1 MSTTQFKEYKA
12 PNVFLYVA
20 NIMDYG
26 RLISTI
32 LAFYYSKTHPGLFLF
47 LYFFSFALDA
57 FDGMVARKL
66 NQSSRYG
73 ATLDMVIDRL
83 STAGL
88 LIVLSHFYEKYSLY
102 FIFLVML
109 DIGSHWLQTNSGFM
123 DGDKE
128 DLEKSKE
135 NRNHKSL
142 EEKFWILNFY
152 YKTTIG
158 LLSVCLGAEIFLL
171 MLYYLNFN
179 DYMLNNII
187 FMYTL
192 YFTFSIYLLKQFISV
207 LQIISASQRIVK
219 FDQKE
224 HYENYLKLKK

>member
-1 MSTTQFKEYKA
+1 MEVNKKEYKT

-26 RLISTI
+26 RLITTM
-32 LAFYYSKTHPGLFLF
+32 LAFYYAKSHPVLFVF
-47 LYFFSFALDA
+47 FYFFSFALDA

-83 STAGL
+83 STTGL
-88 LIVLSHFYEKYSLY
+88 LIVLSNFYEDYSLY

-123 DGDKE
+123 DGDKD
-128 DLEKSKE
+128 DLLKANNNK
-135 NRNHKSL
+135 NHKSL

-171 MLYYLNFN
+171 MLYYLKF
-179 DYMLNNII
+179 DKFLINNAI
-187 FMYTL
+187 FSSVL
-192 YFTFSIYLLKQFISV
+192 YLTFAIYALKQFISI
-207 LQIISASQRIVK
+207 LQVISASQRIVK

-224 HYENYLKLKK
+224 HYDSYLKQKK